1 MLVEH
6 NPTRVTPSTSAAA
19 LLSDTL
25 CRAGEGVRCRLGP
38 GELDGG
44 CQSSGYG
51 CCDPLRAVLAAAAS
65 RSRRLSSARIWT
77 APGTSA
83 FIIRVSLYGKN
94 DAPGT
99 PVCVG
104 MSGLLDG
111 GIPTLPLQ
119 GQSPLSAADVN
130 PRSAA
135 HEHRVPGASY
145 SARNRADAS
154 FDPLVVT
161 LMYQPHTQR
170 AYYRYRSKTQEG
182 GGGRERGD
190 THTERGPG
198 PRGQSTPGSRPG
210 PHSAQKQPS
219 SQGPVNPPGPH
230 AARTSYA

>member
-130 PRSAA
+130 PR
-135 HEHRVPGASY
+135 
-145 SARNRADAS
+145 
-154 FDPLVVT
+154 VT
-161 LMYQPHTQR
+161 
-170 AYYRYRSKTQEG
+170 G
-182 GGGRERGD
+182 IN
-190 THTERGPG
+190 
-198 PRGQSTPGSRPG
+198 PGSQERRRGRDIAPTD
-210 PHSAQKQPS
+210 
-219 SQGPVNPPGPH
+219 VNEPFVTQMCAYIRLG
-230 AARTSYA
+230 

>member
-1 MLVEH
+1 M
-6 NPTRVTPSTSAAA
+6 
-19 LLSDTL
+19 
-25 CRAGEGVRCRLGP
+25 GP

-182 GGGRERGD
+182 GGDANGATHTQNADRGREAKAHPGRGRD
-190 THTERGPG
+190 HTRPRNNPAPRDPSTRRGHTQPA
-198 PRGQSTPGSRPG
+198 PRTRNLQS
-210 PHSAQKQPS
+210 
-219 SQGPVNPPGPH
+219 VLN
-230 AARTSYA
+230 